1 MNAQLLP
8 RSDGTMK
15 KLCSWSQNCLGG
27 NGPLEV

>member
-8 RSDGTMK
+8 RSDATME

-27 NGPLEV
+27 NGAPEV